1 MNFRQK
7 LRQNKF
13 IKFFSSVKLAV
24 SCLVL
29 LFILTFWGTVA
40 QVHEGLYI
48 AQERYFHSFFFL
60 ALGFLPFPGGQAVMW
75 VLFVNLSCVALV
87 RLNYKWRNIGLII
100 IHFGLLLFL
109 LSGYVMLRCAQE
121 GYLSLSEGQISN
133 LSTAYNDWELSI
145 WEASTEGTPQKYT
158 REITAVDTDHL
169 KADQGVQFK
178 QLGFLLKVKEYY
190 RNCTAYMG
198 GGGTGGPINASG
210 IQRLI
215 PVDLEKSPEKN
226 TPGGIFSIQTP
237 DGKNFDILFFGNETL
252 PTSFKVGEKE
262 YHASLRLAR
271 HQLPFPVKLID
282 FMMEQHPGTETPR
295 SFKSQVAIETNG
307 AWREKLI
314 SMNNPLRYKDY
325 TIYQA
330 SYAIDQ
336 MGNES
341 STLAVVRNVGRFMPY
356 VSTFVTFAGLVIHF
370 LMMALNS
377 KKKFE
382 PPYVDPE

>member
-133 LSTAYNDWELSI
+133 LSTAYHNWEISI
-145 WEASTEGTPQKYT
+145 WEADPQSSGQKYT
-158 REITAVDTDHL
+158 RAVTAVDADHF
-169 KADQGVQFK
+169 KNEQTIQFQ
-178 QLGFLLKVKEYY
+178 QLGFLLKVKEYH
-190 RNCTAYMG
+190 RNCDAYAGEG
-198 GGGTGGPINASG
+198 GKQGILNASG
-210 IQRLI
+210 IQRLQ
-215 PVDLEKSPEKN
+215 PADLDRAPEKN
-226 TPGGIFSIQTP
+226 TPGGIFNIQTA
-237 DGKNFDILFFGNETL
+237 DGQSFDILLFGRESS
-252 PTSFKVGEKE
+252 PVSFKVGDKE
-262 YHASLRLAR
+262 YQAILRLER
-271 HQLPFPVKLID
+271 HQLPFELKLID
-282 FMMEQHPGTETPR
+282 FMKEEHPGTDTPR
-295 SFKSQVAIETNG
+295 SFKSQVAVETNQ

-325 TIYQA
+325 TLYQS
-330 SYAIDQ
+330 SYSIDQ

-341 STLAVVRNVGRFMPY
+341 STLAVVKNVGLFMPY
-356 VSTFVTFAGLVIHF
+356 VSTFVTFAGLLIHF
-370 LMMALNS
+370 LMMALTA
-377 KKKFE
+377 KKKPE
-382 PPYVDPE
+382 SPYVDNE